1 MGKKNNTIEIFII
14 DLLSKF
20 EEKSLS
26 YVVLRNYE
34 NRFTDLRK
42 DLDLL
47 INPADEQKIIHV
59 IKSMTE
65 KYSLFFNKKLDH
77 KRTVIS
83 MLFVEEGINF
93 TLDLNKYLTLKKNKN
108 DLAVPGKG
116 QKFYI
121 KDLIVEKKKLNQQQL
136 VFNVLN
142 YDQEILFLLN
152 HILSKK
158 KDAYLSKINSY
169 LKSVGEK
176 QIKNIKNNHEI
187 YVAIKVCFDNSRL
200 ILKRSQVFRNI
211 KILLEFIRIK
221 LLSFR
226 LSKVIYFSGPDGS
239 GKTTSI
245 VWTMDYL
252 NNLNIKYCRTKSLQ
266 LAILYFLNL
275 REDFKYKKKTKKEL
289 ELIRSDLDLVRD
301 RDTGSLGWAIR
312 RRIGLLVGIFEICI
326 IGRIYIF
333 LKRITGHVILVEESP
348 VDIFVKRHRPRVK
361 ILEIMFMPL
370 LPYPT
375 TSILCV
381 ADENKIFARK
391 PELIADEITQYYKQI
406 HKLYNSVKRMN
417 KVNLHTDIEVHKT
430 KKNILSILRNVL

>member
-20 EEKSLS
+20 EEKSVS

-83 MLFVEEGINF
+83 MLFAEEGINF

-211 KILLEFIRIK
+211 KILLEFIKIK

-275 REDFKYKKKTKKEL
+275 REDFKYKKKTKK
-289 ELIRSDLDLVRD
+289 
-301 RDTGSLGWAIR
+301 
-312 RRIGLLVGIFEICI
+312 
-326 IGRIYIF
+326 
-333 LKRITGHVILVEESP
+333 
-348 VDIFVKRHRPRVK
+348 
-361 ILEIMFMPL
+361 
-370 LPYPT
+370 
-375 TSILCV
+375 
-381 ADENKIFARK
+381 
-391 PELIADEITQYYKQI
+391 
-406 HKLYNSVKRMN
+406 
-417 KVNLHTDIEVHKT
+417 
-430 KKNILSILRNVL
+430 